1 MAQSELARRV
11 EEAKLAK
18 CAICGQGKDD
28 HADKMHAFTTLK
40 NDLRDAPKPERD
52 SRPEFRQALGVDIA
66 LRLAL
71 VEAGVI
77 DAEQIVAAERKLGFG
92 PRMDV
97 LGQPA
102 EATPASGE

>member
-1 MAQSELARRV
+1 MAQSELSRRID
-11 EEAKLAK
+11 EAKRNK
-18 CAICGQGKDD
+18 CMVCGQAKDD
-28 HADKMHAFTTLK
+28 HADKMHVFTLIE
-40 NDLRDAPKPERD
+40 NDLREKQPERA